1 MSIKQTCQKCNSTIQ
16 TGGCPILCSSC
27 IEKEFKNENIAILD
41 ELNDWLAEKNKERKY
56 QFVYTQSPNGFSFAL
71 NEFKTLGHS
80 YVVFD
85 SNEPLS
91 GMIEE
96 AYEANDLTFRQI
108 VLEMIKR
115 NIQTHIKTLEIAAQI
130 MRDI

>member
-1 MSIKQTCQKCNSTIQ
+1 MTDSNQ
-16 TGGCPILCSSC
+16 
-27 IEKEFKNENIAILD
+27 NENIEILD
-41 ELNDWLAEKNKERKY
+41 ELNDWLVQKNEEGKY
-56 QFVYTQSPNGFSFAL
+56 QFIYTQSPNRFSFEL
-71 NEFKTLGHS
+71 EEFDTIGES
-80 YVVFD
+80 YIVFD
-85 SNEPLS
+85 SNESLS

-96 AYEANDLTFRQI
+96 AYKANKLTFRQV